1 MLISLG
7 AQSKRSLILP
17 ALTMSRISPV
27 ARGLLTS
34 LLLIEIG
41 QTFGTSIGVTNQIKT
56 VNSFVAIISAL
67 AMGLLSVRMRH
78 KTLLVAGL
86 ALSVITTLGCF
97 FAPSFITLL
106 IVFSLGGWAANMIF
120 PMTTAIMGANIPRED
135 RSKAMGWLV
144 AGPAAGYLFGFPI
157 VNYIGDWRLSFLFF
171 ALPLILVALFL
182 TLIGVPSTETVNPKT
197 DILAGYRGVFS
208 NRSAIA
214 SLVGHMLGLSVWQI
228 PLTLASSYYR
238 SHHGISR
245 GQVVFIIMAMAILYI
260 GGSLVSRRII
270 SRIGYKNATVLFAA
284 GLGLFTMVTFLDLPT
299 TISVAL
305 GLGTSLMGGL
315 FAPSSQGLNLEQ
327 IPKLRGSMMS
337 MVSAFGSTGN
347 MLSLGL
353 SGLLLIRYGWST
365 MGIVVGIF
373 GLIGGVIIY
382 FLAQEPSIG

>member
-1 MLISLG
+1 
-7 AQSKRSLILP
+7 
-17 ALTMSRISPV
+17 
-27 ARGLLTS
+27 
-34 LLLIEIG
+34 
-41 QTFGTSIGVTNQIKT
+41 
-56 VNSFVAIISAL
+56 
-67 AMGLLSVRMRH
+67 
-78 KTLLVAGL
+78 
-86 ALSVITTLGCF
+86 
-97 FAPSFITLL
+97 
-106 IVFSLGGWAANMIF
+106 
-120 PMTTAIMGANIPRED
+120 
-135 RSKAMGWLV
+135 
-144 AGPAAGYLFGFPI
+144 
-157 VNYIGDWRLSFLFF
+157 
-171 ALPLILVALFL
+171 
-182 TLIGVPSTETVNPKT
+182 
-197 DILAGYRGVFS
+197 
-208 NRSAIA
+208 
-214 SLVGHMLGLSVWQI
+214 
-228 PLTLASSYYR
+228 
-238 SHHGISR
+238 
-245 GQVVFIIMAMAILYI
+245 MAILYI

>member
-1 MLISLG
+1 METR
-7 AQSKRSLILP
+7 SKGRLILP
-17 ALTMSRISPV
+17 ALTAARISPV
-27 ARGLLTS
+27 ARALLTS
-34 LLLIEIG
+34 FLLIEIG
-41 QTFGTSIGVTNQIKT
+41 QTYGTSIGVTNQIKT

-67 AMGLLSVRMRH
+67 AMGLLSVRMKH

-86 ALSVITTLGCF
+86 GLSVITTLGCVV
-97 FAPSFITLL
+97 APSFITLL

-120 PMTTAIMGANIPRED
+120 PMSTAIMGANIPRED

-144 AGPAAGYLFGFPI
+144 AGPAALYVFGFPI
-157 VNYIGDWRLSFLFF
+157 VNYIGDWRQAFLFF
-171 ALPLILVALFL
+171 ALPLILVALAL
-182 TLIGVPSTETVNPKT
+182 TVIGVPASETVNPRT

-214 SLVGHMLGLSVWQI
+214 SLIGNMMGMFVWQI
-228 PLTLASSYYR
+228 PLSLASSYYR

-245 GQVVFIIMAMAILYI
+245 GLVVYIIMAMAIIYI

-270 SRIGYKNATVLFAA
+270 SRTGYKKATVFFAF
-284 GLGLFTMVTFLDLPT
+284 GLSFFTIATFLDLPT

-305 GLGTSLMGGL
+305 GFGACLMAGL

-327 IPKLRGSMMS
+327 IPELRGSMMS

-353 SGLLLIRYGWST
+353 SGLLLMQYDWST
-365 MGIVVGIF
+365 MGIVIGIF
-373 GLIGGVIIY
+373 GLIGAVIVH
-382 FLAQEPSIG
+382 FLAREPSIG

>member
-1 MLISLG
+1 MG